1 MEKVEFEIELP
12 NGKGIK
18 NYKSTELTEEQYL
31 VAVQLQ
37 NLQTNVQQLAN
48 VVNEYNQKQ
57 DHFRLKQKE
66 LVELLGINGADSGSR
81 RKTKEP

>member
-18 NYKSTELTEEQYL
+18 KYKSTELTDEQYG
-31 VAVQLQ
+31 VAVQMQ

-48 VVNEYNQKQ
+48 VVMEFNMKQ

-66 LVELLGINGADSGSR
+66 LVDLLEINGANSGSS
-81 RKTKEP
+81 RKIEKP

>member
-18 NYKSTELTEEQYL
+18 KYKSTELTEEQYL
-31 VAVQLQ
+31 VAVQMQ

-81 RKTKEP
+81 YKIKEP